1 MFGRKNGAMGIVGD
15 AAETLSPY
23 ADQLAHDEKLRQ
35 RLAAA
40 ISAGVAARRRAKR
53 QAGLFGLAMR
63 LGSDPV
69 LRAQIAEAANQLQRA
84 RKQVE
89 KKRSHRAR
97 NLLLVLTGAGAVVA
111 AVPSLRGAVSRKV
124 RGGADDWAPN
134 PATVEQEI
142 EVEVPVSTAYNQ

>member
-1 MFGRKNGAMGIVGD
+1 
-15 AAETLSPY
+15 
-23 ADQLAHDEKLRQ
+23 
-35 RLAAA
+35 
-40 ISAGVAARRRAKR
+40 
-53 QAGLFGLAMR
+53 MR

-69 LRAQIAEAANQLQRA
+69 LRAQIAEAANQLQ
-84 RKQVE
+84 
-89 KKRSHRAR
+89 RAR